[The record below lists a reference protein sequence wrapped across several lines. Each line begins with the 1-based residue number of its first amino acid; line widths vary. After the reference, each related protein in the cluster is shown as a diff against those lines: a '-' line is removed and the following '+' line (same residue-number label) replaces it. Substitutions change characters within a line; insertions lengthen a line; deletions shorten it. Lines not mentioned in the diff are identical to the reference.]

1 MGNPDS
7 MFVNNKQFIF
17 SHNRYSIEQDPA
29 GWFRVDKTTG
39 EIFVKE
45 SLDRESS
52 HVTNGTYTV
61 TVLVTEKGKYNCFA
75 FGLQITGND
84 YIYPSIHPCS
94 KPLVL
99 CRVSEVLEPI
109 PASWAVE
116 RDKPYIVY

>member
-7 MFVNNKQFIF
+7 MFVNNTFI
-17 SHNRYSIEQDPA
+17 SPLTRYSIEHDPA
-29 GWFRVDKTTG
+29 GWFRIDKTTG

-61 TVLVTEKGKYNCFA
+61 TVLVTEKGNTINCFA

-84 YIYPSIHPCS
+84 YIHPSMFKTTCFM
-94 KPLVL
+94 
-99 CRVSEVLEPI
+99 
-109 PASWAVE
+109 
-116 RDKPYIVY
+116 